1 MHWLYLCLAILFET
15 AGTISMKLSNG
26 FSKIIPSILLL
37 VFYAASLVFLTLTLK
52 TMDIAVAYAVW
63 SGLGIVFI
71 SVMGFLYFGES
82 ISLLKVISIILI
94 ITGVVALNVAEHRPI
109 N

>member
-1 MHWLYLCLAILFET
+1 MHWLYLFLAIFFET

-37 VFYAASLVFLTLTLK
+37 VLYAASLMFLTLTLK

-82 ISLLKVISIILI
+82 ISLVKVISIILI